1 MILSH
6 FLLNLSLLQGGMLR
20 FIIAAVSPA
29 VVVPEM
35 FKLKEKNF
43 GKRNEIP
50 STILAAASIDD
61 VVAITL
67 FKSFWGSRAVRT
79 SVQDGP
85 CLWYRWRSFS
95 VSFWER

>member
-1 MILSH
+1 MVVAH
-6 FLLNLSLLQGGMLR
+6 FLLNLSLIQGGMLG

-35 FKLKEKNF
+35 LRLKERDF

-67 FKSFWGSRAVRT
+67 FTVFWELKEDRT
-79 SVQDGP
+79 SVSECP
-85 CLWYRWRSFS
+85 FLWCQ
-95 VSFWER
+95 